1 MILFQSTLTIKK
13 LDKKSFPKKDGG
25 TFEYYEALCV
35 TDEKKP
41 TMLALRV
48 SDEAVDSLSV
58 GLKAEIS
65 VGISSYEGKD
75 GRIWNN
81 FVFMGKK
88 DVVQPAPVQ
97 PFETTLMEGEE
108 IPF

>member
-88 DVVQPAPVQ
+88 DIQPAQPAQ
-97 PFETTLMEGEE
+97 PFETALMEGDE

>member
-58 GLKAEIS
+58 GLKAEMS

-88 DVVQPAPVQ
+88 DIVQAAPAQ
-97 PFETTLMEGEE
+97 PFETALTADDEL
-108 IPF
+108 PF

>member
-1 MILFQSTLTIKK
+1 M
-13 LDKKSFPKKDGG
+13 
-25 TFEYYEALCV
+25 FEYYEALC
-35 TDEKKP
+35 ESEGKKP

-48 SDEAVDSLSV
+48 ADEAVDSLSV
-58 GLKAEIS
+58 GLKAEMS

-81 FVFMGKK
+81 FVLMGKK
-88 DVVQPAPVQ
+88 DVAQPTPAPVQ
-97 PFETTLMEGEE
+97 PFETALMEGDE